1 MGVREGLF
9 DRQNSPVFGLSNYEN
24 RRSWGRMKPYL
35 TAPKIDPDLNH
46 SILLKVCSRI
56 SCNITRNFIS
66 AACNFLLYARQMR
79 VNGVYCTRVKR
90 V

>member
-46 SILLKVCSRI
+46 SILLLSPLSLSSI
-56 SCNITRNFIS
+56 IIFSFIQDL
-66 AACNFLLYARQMR
+66 F
-79 VNGVYCTRVKR
+79 
-90 V
+90 